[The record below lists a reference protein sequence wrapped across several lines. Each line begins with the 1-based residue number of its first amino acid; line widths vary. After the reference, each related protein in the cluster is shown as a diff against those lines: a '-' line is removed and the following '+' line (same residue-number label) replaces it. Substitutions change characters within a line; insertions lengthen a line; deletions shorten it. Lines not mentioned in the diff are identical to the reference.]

1 MVQGVGGF
9 GKGVEGVA
17 RWNGSKLL
25 AQEDSRTMAQSS
37 LQFVLRKPQ
46 RVSVLPNFTKME
58 ELQEYT
64 VAVDTPALTDEE
76 QGYLEDVE
84 PGFREIGGRVQSC
97 SRLSFCGVS

>member
-1 MVQGVGGF
+1 MGALGGD
-9 GKGVEGVA
+9 
-17 RWNGSKLL
+17 GSKLL
-25 AQEDSRTMAQSS
+25 AQEDSRTMAQSA
-37 LQFVLRKPQ
+37 LQIVLKKPQ
-46 RVSVLPNFTKME
+46 IVSVLPDFTRME